1 MLEWDNRVQDN
12 HSVQVLKAVIPFFDI
27 AIGETV
33 DMEGLLGAVR
43 QFASR
48 KERQIIDM
56 ILQLFQM
63 RRMMSMMQMMR
74 TMQAAQEAQGEQGA
88 DDGGFSPDMF
98 DMMKTM
104 LPPEQQGTLDM
115 AAAMMSMMQMG
126 EGENPESESEPEE
139 EAREEG
145 QDESVNF

>member
-1 MLEWDNRVQDN
+1 MLEWDSRMQDN

-43 QFASR
+43 PFASDGER
-48 KERQIIDM
+48 KIIDM

-74 TMQAAQEAQGEQGA
+74 TMQAAQDAAQGTES
-88 DDGGFSPDMF
+88 GGFSPDMF
-98 DMMKTM
+98 DMLKTA
-104 LPPEQQGTLDM
+104 LPPEQQETIDM

-126 EGENPESESEPEE
+126 EGDSSEPEPEE

-145 QDESVNF
+145 QNESVDF